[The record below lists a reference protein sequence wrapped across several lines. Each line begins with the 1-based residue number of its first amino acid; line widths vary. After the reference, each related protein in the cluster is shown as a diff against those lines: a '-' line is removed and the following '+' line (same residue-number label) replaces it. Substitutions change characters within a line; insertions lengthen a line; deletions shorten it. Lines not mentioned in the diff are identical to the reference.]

1 MIVLYCILL
10 VFLLF
15 LWFLFVYDFRMI
27 ILIEN
32 DSLVIRTFFIKI
44 YEARN
49 QKLFNLIYNSIPRNR
64 KMLEKDIDYSRLIY
78 LIHIDY
84 LENIM
89 EFVSYNSYIL
99 VTSLVNGNLDIIK
112 YLLSNYVKK
121 YNFHLRVNNK
131 NMFRIKAKI
140 RFNIGIIILNIIKI
154 KLRYKNEENIK

>member
-1 MIVLYCILL
+1 
-10 VFLLF
+10 
-15 LWFLFVYDFRMI
+15 
-27 ILIEN
+27 
-32 DSLVIRTFFIKI
+32 
-44 YEARN
+44 
-49 QKLFNLIYNSIPRNR
+49 
-64 KMLEKDIDYSRLIY
+64 MLEKDIDYSRLIY

-84 LENIM
+84 LENMM

-112 YLLSNYVKK
+112 YLLSKYVKK